1 MVSVYNVG
9 IPLAFSFSWSEN
21 DKIYQ
26 RIYDMFLNE
35 LAIDLS
41 IFLFESDQGK
51 AFVSFSNHNN
61 IENIVC
67 IRHFLSNL
75 KREKK

>member
-1 MVSVYNVG
+1 
-9 IPLAFSFSWSEN
+9 
-21 DKIYQ
+21 
-26 RIYDMFLNE
+26 MFLNE

-75 KREKK
+75 KREKNNKMILDFKLVLLLNVVVK

>member
-1 MVSVYNVG
+1 MIKFIKEY
-9 IPLAFSFSWSEN
+9 
-21 DKIYQ
+21 
-26 RIYDMFLNE
+26 MFLNE

-75 KREKK
+75 KREKNNKMILDFKLVLLLNVVVK